1 MKKYLVIFASLMMLA
16 VVSSCSNYE
25 YEEPTQVVTL
35 SLDCSL
41 DGTRAN
47 SNNLYNQL
55 YNKILSKELI
65 ADSYV
70 LKFTNKTTGES
81 FDVRGNWNST
91 DAVSINTGTYKVTG
105 SCSAYGA
112 GIQDKCSIKFDT
124 EATVT
129 ATSSKLVLKAD
140 YDCFLLIF
148 DKKVVSNAYILYAI
162 DKSNVIERHFFEYD
176 NILYGFSKSLYNAEN
191 ASNQYLYINY
201 KDDEA
206 KQISTKNLNVKN
218 GEYYIFDEYP
228 AGVSIL
234 NLNWQTPTFTIDKMV
249 YGKL

>member
-1 MKKYLVIFASLMMLA
+1 MNMKKYLAIFASLFMLA
-16 VVSSCSNYE
+16 CSNYE
-25 YEEPTQVVTL
+25 YEEMPQTVTL
-35 SLDCSL
+35 SLNYSIDA
-41 DGTRAN
+41 TRAN
-47 SNNLYNQL
+47 GSDLYNQL
-55 YNKILSKELI
+55 YSKILSKELI

-162 DKSNVIERHFFEYD
+162 DKSNVVERHFFEYD

-191 ASNQYLYINY
+191 ASNQYLYMDYTDN
-201 KDDEA
+201 EA
-206 KQISTKNLNVKN
+206 KQIATKNLNVKN

-228 AGVSIL
+228 AGISTL
-234 NLNWQTPTFTIDKMV
+234 NLNLKYPNFTIDKMV